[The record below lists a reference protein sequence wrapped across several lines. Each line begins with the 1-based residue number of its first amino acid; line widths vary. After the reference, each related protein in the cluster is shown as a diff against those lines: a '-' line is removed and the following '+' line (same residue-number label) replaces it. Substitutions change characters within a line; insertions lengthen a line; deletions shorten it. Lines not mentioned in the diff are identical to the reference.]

1 MTRLVLVRHGR
12 ASGGWDDDVD
22 PGLDDLG
29 RAQAEAMADFV
40 APRGPLPIL
49 VSPLRRCR
57 ETAAPLERRW
67 ATVGTVDPAVAEI
80 PSPPGVPLQERT
92 TWLHAAMGGTWA
104 DLGAEYTRWCD
115 SVVGRLLAI
124 ETDTVVVSHFV
135 AINAAIGSATG
146 SDQIVVAALDYCAQ
160 TVMDVVDGRLVLV
173 EQGFEAPDTLVR

>member
-1 MTRLVLVRHGR
+1 MTRLVLVRHGH
-12 ASGGWDDDVD
+12 ASGGWDDDPD

-29 RAQAEAMADFV
+29 RAQAEAMADLV
-40 APRGPLPIL
+40 APLGPLPIL

-67 ATVGTVDPAVAEI
+67 AAVGTVDPAVGEI
-80 PSPPGVPLQERT
+80 PTPPEVPLQERSS
-92 TWLHAAMGGTWA
+92 WLHEAMGGTWA
-104 DLGAEYTRWCD
+104 DIGAEYTRWRD
-115 SVVGRLLAI
+115 SVVGRLLSI

-146 SDQIVVAALDYCAQ
+146 SDQIIVAVLDYCSQ

>member
-1 MTRLVLVRHGR
+1 MTRLVLVRHGH
-12 ASGGWDDDVD
+12 ASGGWDDDLD

-29 RAQAEAMADFV
+29 RAQAEAMADLV

-67 ATVGTVDPAVAEI
+67 ATVGTVDPAVGEI
-80 PSPPGVPLQERT
+80 PSPPDVPTHERT

-104 DLGAEYTRWCD
+104 DLGAEYTRWRD

-135 AINAAIGSATG
+135 ADQRGDRLG
-146 SDQIVVAALDYCAQ
+146 DGLRSDRRRRARLLLAHRHGC
-160 TVMDVVDGRLVLV
+160 GRRPSRARGAGLR
-173 EQGFEAPDTLVR
+173 GA